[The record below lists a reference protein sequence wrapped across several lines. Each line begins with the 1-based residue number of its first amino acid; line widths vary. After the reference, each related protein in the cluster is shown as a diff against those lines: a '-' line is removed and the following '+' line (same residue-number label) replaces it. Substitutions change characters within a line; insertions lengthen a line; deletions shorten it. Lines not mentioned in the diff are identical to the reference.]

1 MFNLKFLLI
10 ALSYFASIYVSCNNI
25 ENNKKNELTEAQ
37 LIFINRIRLSKYIN
51 NPYKYLNSSQGKN
64 RQFFFVSKQIN
75 FYLNLFYFI
84 KVCIG
89 TNHGF
94 SSSSNEYLKLKAHFT
109 GCVYVDGNVEINN
122 FNPYSDVIS
131 NKTDEN
137 IEKDYDFSFLNDI
150 KEITGYLLIHNT
162 RLKTLR
168 FKSLQ
173 IIRGKS
179 LILKQISLFIDSN
192 NRLKTLDLTNLKGY
206 YLNNINII

>member
-1 MFNLKFLLI
+1 M
-10 ALSYFASIYVSCNNI
+10 
-25 ENNKKNELTEAQ
+25 
-37 LIFINRIRLSKYIN
+37 
-51 NPYKYLNSSQGKN
+51 
-64 RQFFFVSKQIN
+64 
-75 FYLNLFYFI
+75 
-84 KVCIG
+84 
-89 TNHGF
+89 
-94 SSSSNEYLKLKAHFT
+94 KAHFT

-179 LILKQISLFIDSN
+179 LILNQISLFIDSN

-206 YLNNINII
+206 YLNDINII